1 MSSLTVDSKI
11 WSLSSLCSFSVIFF
25 FLALSNLSN
34 PFPFFPANFFLWKAK
49 APPKVKA
56 FAWLVAHKKVN
67 ANEMLQLGRPCKS
80 FSPHWCI
87 LCMGSGEL
95 NHLFLHCLLTLGLWH
110 KLLRL
115 VKMVWVPSR
124 SNCDMMTISYRG
136 LGSSIRGKTL
146 WEVFHSMLLYCRYA
160 NINIYWW

>member
-1 MSSLTVDSKI
+1 
-11 WSLSSLCSFSVIFF
+11 
-25 FLALSNLSN
+25 
-34 PFPFFPANFFLWKAK
+34 
-49 APPKVKA
+49 
-56 FAWLVAHKKVN
+56 
-67 ANEMLQLGRPCKS
+67 MLQLGRPYKS

-146 WEVFHSMLLYCRYA
+146 WEMFHSMLLYCRYA
-160 NINIYWW
+160 NINIYWWQKKEKDNSLSSRHPSACYLPALKSSFWYLVCYYQLMILFILLFCILLSAQLL